1 MVIMIYRLEDDLLI
15 SHSAPAVM
23 RVDPDN
29 PRRTQTYVEAGEL
42 TIWRWLG
49 LDRFF
54 PADQE
59 LKPPTALLGVG
70 AVRLVYISAHNKT
83 KGH

>member
-1 MVIMIYRLEDDLLI
+1 MVTMIYRLEDDLLMT
-15 SHSAPAVM
+15 HSAPAIM
-23 RVDPDN
+23 RVDPDD
-29 PRRTQTYVEAGEL
+29 PRGNKTYIEAGEL

-59 LKPPTALLGVG
+59 VKPPVALLSVG
-70 AVRLVYISAHNKT
+70 PVRLVYIYI
-83 KGH
+83 

>member
-1 MVIMIYRLEDDLLI
+1 MIYRLEDDLLI
-15 SHSAPAVM
+15 THSAPAVM

-29 PRRTQTYVEAGEL
+29 PRRTQTCIEAGEL

-54 PADQE
+54 PANQE
-59 LKPPTALLGVG
+59 LKPPAALLGVG
-70 AVRLVYISAHNKT
+70 AVRLLYISDYNKT
-83 KGH
+83 EGP